1 VSGKRVAGLDG
12 LRGLCA
18 LYVLLFHCWAYTFR
32 GFPRYRG
39 PEWLSWLGFGR
50 LAVVMF
56 LVVSGFSLAMAAAR
70 NGWRL
75 GSLSRYARRRAW
87 RILPAYW
94 AALAFSLVIAWTVVR
109 QPHSTEP
116 TSESVVVYTLLL
128 QDLIAAPT
136 PNGAFWSI
144 SVEALLYGLLPLLVL
159 MCRRIGP
166 AAMLAVVTLPVVVIG
181 FAVFDGSPPQG
192 DNWLAPHL
200 VPVFA
205 AGVVAAGVVAAGDRF
220 HRVPWALLSVLAAAP
235 VGILVLYQG
244 SRWMVGNYYWVDLAI
259 APAMTMLLL
268 AVVSGRPAALIRL
281 LDSRP
286 LKRLGSFSY
295 SLYLIHL
302 PIVVVITLKVVIPQL
317 GRGTASFAVTTLLAG
332 GLSLA
337 GAWLF
342 ATLFESPFQ
351 RHRSWAELK
360 NAVRPVAGRRGRQPA
375 SAPVQPVL
383 IDAGRH
389 PALDPESD
397 NQMGVAVTRTMTGWQ
412 VLTRNHSSRFSEH
425 DVGPSSS
432 GTRRSPS
439 VPRERAEAHPRRRVG
454 PGDRDSGS
462 AAR

>member
-1 VSGKRVAGLDG
+1 MSEKRVAGLDG

-75 GSLSRYARRRAW
+75 GSLGRYARRRAW

-94 AALAFSLVIAWTVVR
+94 AALVFSLIIAWTVVR
-109 QPHSTEP
+109 QPHSAEP

-128 QDLIAAPT
+128 QDLVAAPT

-144 SVEALLYGLLPLLVL
+144 SVEALLYALLPLLVL
-159 MCRRIGP
+159 LCRRIGP
-166 AAMLAVVTLPVVVIG
+166 AAMLAIVTLPVVVIG

-200 VPVFA
+200 VPAFA
-205 AGVVAAGVVAAGDRF
+205 AGVVAAGVVAAGDAFR
-220 HRVPWALLSVLAAAP
+220 RVPWAWLSVLAAVP
-235 VGILVLYQG
+235 VGLLILYQG
-244 SRWMVGNYYWVDLAI
+244 TRWMIGHYYWVDLAI

-286 LKRLGSFSY
+286 LKRLGSMSY

-302 PIVVVITLKVVIPQL
+302 PIVVVVTLKLAIPQL
-317 GRGTASFAVTTLLAG
+317 GRGMASFTATVLIAG

-342 ATLFESPFQ
+342 ARLFEAPFQ
-351 RHRSWAELK
+351 RHRSWAELR
-360 NAVRPVAGRRGRQPA
+360 NAVRPVADHRRRPE
-375 SAPVQPVL
+375 QPVL
-383 IDAGRH
+383 IGADTA
-389 PALDPESD
+389 PADH
-397 NQMGVAVTRTMTGWQ
+397 R
-412 VLTRNHSSRFSEH
+412 
-425 DVGPSSS
+425 
-432 GTRRSPS
+432 
-439 VPRERAEAHPRRRVG
+439 
-454 PGDRDSGS
+454 
-462 AAR
+462 

>member
-1 VSGKRVAGLDG
+1 MTGKRVAGLDG

-18 LYVLLFHCWAYTFR
+18 LYVLLFHCWAYTFL

-39 PEWLSWLGFGR
+39 PAWLSWLGFGR

-56 LVVSGFSLAMAAAR
+56 LILSGFSLAMTAAG

-75 GSLSRYARRRAW
+75 GSLGRYARRRAW

-109 QPHSTEP
+109 QPHSAEP
-116 TSESVVVYTLLL
+116 TSGSVVVYTLLL
-128 QDLIAAPT
+128 QDLFSAPT

-159 MCRRIGP
+159 LCRRFGP
-166 AAMLAVVTLPVVVIG
+166 AAMLAVVTAPVVVVG
-181 FAVFDGSPPQG
+181 FAVFDGSPPQA

-205 AGVVAAGVVAAGDRF
+205 AGVVAAGVVAAGRSF
-220 HRVPWALLSVLAAAP
+220 HRVPWALLAVLAAAP
-235 VGILVLYQG
+235 VGYLVLHQG
-244 SRWMVGNYYWVDLAI
+244 SRWMVHHYYWVDLAV

-302 PIVVVITLKVVIPQL
+302 PIVVVITLKLAIPRL
-317 GRGTASFAVTTLLAG
+317 GRGMTSFTVTTLLAG

-342 ATLFESPFQ
+342 AKLFEAPFQ
-351 RHRSWAELK
+351 RYRSWAELR
-360 NAVRPVAGRRGRQPA
+360 NAVTGTARRGRVPTSAPPAQAPPAQAPPAQVPPALVDAVRQPA
-375 SAPVQPVL
+375 E
-383 IDAGRH
+383 G
-389 PALDPESD
+389 
-397 NQMGVAVTRTMTGWQ
+397 
-412 VLTRNHSSRFSEH
+412 
-425 DVGPSSS
+425 
-432 GTRRSPS
+432 
-439 VPRERAEAHPRRRVG
+439 
-454 PGDRDSGS
+454 
-462 AAR
+462 

>member
-1 VSGKRVAGLDG
+1 VKCEVSGKRVAALDG

-39 PEWLSWLGFGR
+39 PEWLLWLGFGR

-56 LVVSGFSLAMAAAR
+56 LILSGFSLATAAAR

-75 GSLSRYARRRAW
+75 GSLGRYARRRAW

-109 QPHSTEP
+109 QPHSAEP
-116 TSESVVVYTLLL
+116 TSKSVVVYTLLL
-128 QDLIAAPT
+128 QDLIGAPT
-136 PNGAFWSI
+136 PNGAFWSV
-144 SVEALLYGLLPLLVL
+144 SVEVLLYAVLPLLL
-159 MCRRIGP
+159 LLCRRIGP
-166 AAMLAVVTLPVVVIG
+166 AAMLAVVTLPVVLIG
-181 FAVFDGSPPQG
+181 FAVFGGSPPQG

-205 AGVVAAGVVAAGDRF
+205 AGVVVAGVVADGDRF
-220 HRVPWALLSVLAAAP
+220 RRVPWALLSVLAAAP
-235 VGILVLYQG
+235 VGVLILHRG
-244 SRWMVGNYYWVDLAI
+244 SRWMVDHYYWVDLAI
-259 APAMTMLLL
+259 APAMSMFLL
-268 AVVSGRPAALIRL
+268 AVVNGRPAALIRL

-302 PIVVVITLKVVIPQL
+302 PIVVVITLKLVIPRL
-317 GRGTASFAVTTLLAG
+317 GRGPASFTLTTMLAG

-342 ATLFESPFQ
+342 AKLFESPFQ

-360 NAVRPVAGRRGRQPA
+360 NAIWAVNDHRDDTPA
-375 SAPVQPVL
+375 TVPKQPVL
-383 IDAGRH
+383 ADAIRH
-389 PALDPESD
+389 PAD
-397 NQMGVAVTRTMTGWQ
+397 G
-412 VLTRNHSSRFSEH
+412 
-425 DVGPSSS
+425 
-432 GTRRSPS
+432 
-439 VPRERAEAHPRRRVG
+439 
-454 PGDRDSGS
+454 
-462 AAR
+462 

>member
-1 VSGKRVAGLDG
+1 VNCEVTGKRVAGLDG

-56 LVVSGFSLAMAAAR
+56 LVVSGFSLATAAAR

-75 GSLSRYARRRAW
+75 GSLGRYARRRSW
-87 RILPAYW
+87 RILPAYA

-109 QPHSTEP
+109 QPHSAEP
-116 TSESVVVYTLLL
+116 TSESVVVYALLL

-144 SVEALLYGLLPLLVL
+144 GVEALLYGVLPLLVL
-159 MCRRIGP
+159 LCRRIGP

-200 VPVFA
+200 VPAFA
-205 AGVVAAGVVAAGDRF
+205 AGVVAAGVVAADDRF
-220 HRVPWALLSVLAAAP
+220 HRKPWALLSVLAATP

-244 SRWMVGNYYWVDLAI
+244 SRWMVGHYYWVDLAV
-259 APAMTMLLL
+259 APAMTLLLL
-268 AVVSGRPAALIRL
+268 AIVSGRPAPLIRL

-286 LKRLGSFSY
+286 LKQLGAFSY

-302 PIVVVITLKVVIPQL
+302 PIVVVVTQKLVIPRL
-317 GRGTASFAVTTLLAG
+317 GRGTASFTVTTVLAG

-342 ATLFESPFQ
+342 ARVFESPFQ
-351 RHRSWAELK
+351 RHRSWGELK
-360 NAVRPVAGRRGRQPA
+360 NAFSAVLDPRGRPPA
-375 SAPVQPVL
+375 SVSP
-383 IDAGRH
+383 R
-389 PALDPESD
+389 PALSD
-397 NQMGVAVTRTMTGWQ
+397 AARPA
-412 VLTRNHSSRFSEH
+412 L
-425 DVGPSSS
+425 
-432 GTRRSPS
+432 
-439 VPRERAEAHPRRRVG
+439 
-454 PGDRDSGS
+454 S
-462 AAR
+462 AARPALSDAARPPAS

>member
-1 VSGKRVAGLDG
+1 MSNDSPPRCVNDEVSGKRVAGLDG

-56 LVVSGFSLAMAAAR
+56 LVLSGFSLSMAAAR

-109 QPHSTEP
+109 QPHSTVP
-116 TSESVVVYTLLL
+116 TPESVVVYTLLL

-144 SVEALLYGLLPLLVL
+144 GVEVLLYGVLPLLL
-159 MCRRIGP
+159 LLCRRIGP
-166 AAMLAVVTLPVVVIG
+166 AAMLAVVTLPVVLIG
-181 FAVFDGSPPQG
+181 FAVFGGSPPQG

-205 AGVVAAGVVAAGDRF
+205 AGVVAAGVVASGDRF
-220 HRVPWALLSVLAAAP
+220 RRVPWALLSVLAAVPAG
-235 VGILVLYQG
+235 VLVLHRG
-244 SRWMVGNYYWVDLAI
+244 ARWMVDHYYWVDLAV
-259 APAMTMLLL
+259 APAMTLLLL
-268 AVVSGRPAALIRL
+268 AIVSGRPAALTRL

-302 PIVVVITLKVVIPQL
+302 PIVVVITLKLVIPRL
-317 GRGTASFAVTTLLAG
+317 GRGMASFTVTTMLAG

-337 GAWLF
+337 GAWLL
-342 ATLFESPFQ
+342 AKLFESPFQ
-351 RHRSWAELK
+351 RYRSWAELK
-360 NAVRPVAGRRGRQPA
+360 NAIRAVDDHRDHPPASVPEQPA
-375 SAPVQPVL
+375 L
-383 IDAGRH
+383 IDAVRH
-389 PALDPESD
+389 
-397 NQMGVAVTRTMTGWQ
+397 
-412 VLTRNHSSRFSEH
+412 
-425 DVGPSSS
+425 
-432 GTRRSPS
+432 
-439 VPRERAEAHPRRRVG
+439 
-454 PGDRDSGS
+454 S
-462 AAR
+462 ADG